1 VTSTLGSTSS
11 APINVSGLGSGLN
24 TTEIVNALINA
35 ERKPVTQLTN
45 QETTLQAQQT
55 QLRSIQS
62 SLQQLAFSAADLS
75 SPELFDTTQ
84 AVTSSNP
91 TQITALTTEGAGVGG
106 YQVNVTQLANS
117 AQRTFTFTSP
127 TSADTVTIDGQE
139 INLKAGATAQELVNT
154 INSNSK
160 ATVYAA
166 ALEGGT
172 IVLSDRATG
181 NTGTEF
187 IKVTDPGG
195 ALVEK
200 AGTAKE
206 GKDAE
211 YTVDGVAGT
220 SSSNT
225 VSNAIAGVTLTL
237 GALTTTSGPVTI
249 NVGAPAPST
258 SAITAQV
265 ESFVKLYN
273 STIGAI
279 NSQLTTKPPAN
290 PTSESEL
297 GTGTLFGDI
306 ELTELLN
313 NMREAVYDPVGGLSA
328 EMSSLASIGVS
339 TGAPSGG
346 ATPSQT
352 AVEGDLTVNST
363 ELAKAIQTN
372 PAGVEQML
380 DHWGQAFQKLVDAN
394 AEPGGAIET
403 RITGEGTRLAE
414 MGEQITTMNELLAVR
429 QKSLQAEYLA
439 MEKAVQES
447 QSLGTWLTSQIT
459 ALEAND
465 VVSSSS
471 SSSSG

>member
-1 VTSTLGSTSS
+1 MSTQGILGSSS
-11 APINVSGLGSGLN
+11 TAPINITGLGSGLN
-24 TTEIVNALINA
+24 TAEIVNALMNA
-35 ERKPVTQLTN
+35 ERKPVTELSN
-45 QETTLQAQQT
+45 KETTLQAQQT

-62 SLQQLAFSAADLS
+62 SLQQLTFSAVDLS
-75 SPELFDTTQ
+75 SPELFTTTQ

-91 TQITALTTEGAGVGG
+91 DQITALTTEGAGVGG

-127 TSADTVTIDGQE
+127 ASADKITIDGQE
-139 INLKAGATAQELVNT
+139 ISLEAGATAQELVNA
-154 INSNSK
+154 INSDSK

-166 ALEGGT
+166 ALESGT
-172 IVLSDRATG
+172 IVLSDRKTG

-187 IKVTDPGG
+187 IKVSDPGG

-200 AGTAKE
+200 AGAAKE
-206 GKDAE
+206 GKNAE

-225 VSNAIAGVTLTL
+225 VTNAIAGVTLTL

-249 NVGAPAPST
+249 NVGPPAPST

-279 NSQLTTKPPAN
+279 NKQLTTKPPAN
-290 PTSESEL
+290 PSTEAEL

-313 NMREAVYDPVGGLSA
+313 NMRVAVYTPVEGLSA

-339 TGAPSGG
+339 TGAASGS

-352 AVEGDLTVNST
+352 AVEGDLAVNTT

-380 DHWGQAFQKLVDAN
+380 QRWGQSFQKLVNAS
-394 AEPGGAIET
+394 AEPGGGIDT
-403 RITGEGTRLAE
+403 RITGESSRLTE
-414 MGEQITTMNELLAVR
+414 LGEQVTTMNELLAVR
-429 QKSLQAEYLA
+429 QKTLQSEYLA

-447 QSLGTWLTSQIT
+447 QAQGTWLTSQIT
-459 ALEAND
+459 AMLANT
-465 VVSSSS
+465 VTAP
-471 SSSSG
+471 SGG

>member
-1 VTSTLGSTSS
+1 MSTQGILGSSSS
-11 APINVSGLGSGLN
+11 APISVTGLGSGLN
-24 TTEIVNALINA
+24 TTEIVNALIGA
-35 ERKPVTQLTN
+35 ERRPVTELSN

-75 SPELFDTTQ
+75 SPELFNTTQ
-84 AVTSSNP
+84 AVTSSDPN
-91 TQITALTTEGAGVGG
+91 QITALTTEGAGVGG

-117 AQRTFTFTSP
+117 AQRTFTFASP
-127 TSADTVTIDGQE
+127 ASAEEITIDGQE
-139 INLKAGATAQELVNT
+139 ISVKAGATAQELVNT
-154 INSNSK
+154 INSDSK

-172 IVLSDRATG
+172 IVLSDRTTG
-181 NTGTEF
+181 STGTEF
-187 IKVTDPGG
+187 IKVSDAGG
-195 ALVEK
+195 TLVEK

-279 NSQLTTKPPAN
+279 HSQLTTKPPAN

-313 NMREAVYDPVGGLSA
+313 NMREAVYTPVEGLGA
-328 EMSSLASIGVS
+328 EMSSLANIGVS
-339 TGAPSGG
+339 TGVASGS

-352 AVEGDLTVNST
+352 AVEGDLTVNTT

-380 DHWGQAFQKLVDAN
+380 DRWGQSFQKLVNAN
-394 AEPGGAIET
+394 AEPAGAIET
-403 RITGEGTRLAE
+403 RITGEASRLAE

-447 QSLGTWLTSQIT
+447 QSQGTWLTSQIT

-465 VVSSSS
+465 VAST
-471 SSSSG
+471 G

>member
-1 VTSTLGSTSS
+1 VSTQPIVGTSANG
-11 APINVSGLGSGLN
+11 APINITGLGSGLN
-24 TTEIVNALINA
+24 TTEIVNALIGVA
-35 ERKPVTQLTN
+35 RRPVTELTD
-45 QETTLQAQQT
+45 QEKTLQAQQT
-55 QLRSIQS
+55 QLRTIQTG
-62 SLQQLAFSAADLS
+62 LQQLAFSAADLA
-75 SPELFDTTQ
+75 SPSLFATTQ

-91 TQITALTTEGAGVGG
+91 SQVSALTSEGAGVGG

-127 TSADTVTIDGQE
+127 ASADTITIDGKE
-139 INLKAGATAQELVNT
+139 ISLKAGATAQELVST
-154 INSNSK
+154 INSDSK

-181 NTGTEF
+181 TTEPEF
-187 IKVTDPGG
+187 IKVSDPGG
-195 ALVEK
+195 VLSEK

-249 NVGAPAPST
+249 NVAAPAPST

-273 STIGAI
+273 STID
-279 NSQLTTKPPAN
+279 SLHTQLTTKPPVN
-290 PTSESEL
+290 PQSETEM

-306 ELTELLN
+306 DLTELTN
-313 NMREAVYDPVGGLSA
+313 NMRQAVYTPAEGLPEGMA
-328 EMSSLASIGVS
+328 SLADLGVS
-339 TGAPSGG
+339 TGVASGG
-346 ATPSQT
+346 ATPSQS
-352 AVEGDLTVNST
+352 AVEGDLTVNTT
-363 ELAKAIQTN
+363 ELTKAIQTN

-380 DHWGQAFQKLVDAN
+380 ERWGQNFQKTVDTV
-394 AEPGGAIET
+394 AEPGGTLDT
-403 RITGEGTRLAE
+403 RINGEGTRIAD
-414 MGEQITTMNELLAVR
+414 MSEQITAMNEMLAVR
-429 QKSLQAEYLA
+429 QRSLQSEYLA

-447 QSLGTWLTSQIT
+447 QSQASWLTSQLT
-459 ALEAND
+459 ALMANS
-465 VVSSSS
+465 VTAP
-471 SSSSG
+471 SSG